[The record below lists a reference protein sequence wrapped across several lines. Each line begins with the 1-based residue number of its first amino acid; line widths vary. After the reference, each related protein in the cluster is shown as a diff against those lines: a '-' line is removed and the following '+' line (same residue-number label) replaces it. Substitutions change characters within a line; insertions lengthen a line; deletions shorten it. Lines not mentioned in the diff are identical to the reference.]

1 LIEKDNFN
9 SEQLEEVLVKSLT
22 ERALKYLVRRE
33 HSAWELR
40 IKLANHGPSDAV
52 EQVIG
57 QLQSHGQQCDTRFA
71 EMLCRSRFNRGKGP
85 ARLLHELREHRI
97 EDEIISATMLEYEDR
112 WTELAN
118 RVRSKKFGEAA
129 PSSLQEWS
137 KQARFLQQRG
147 FSSSHFG
154 RYEE

>member
-1 LIEKDNFN
+1 MIEKDNFN
-9 SEQLEEVLVKSLT
+9 SEQSGEALIKSLT
-22 ERALKYLVRRE
+22 ERSLKCLVRRE
-33 HSAWELR
+33 HSAWELGR
-40 IKLANHGPSDAV
+40 KLANHGPSDAV

-57 QLQSHGQQCDTRFA
+57 QLQSRGQQCDTRFA

-97 EDEIISATMLEYEDR
+97 DDEIISATMLEYEDR

-129 PSSLQEWS
+129 PGSLQEWS

-147 FSSSHFG
+147 FSASHFG